1 MVSTLP
7 SANLSEVGVTTVTI
21 GEAEFKVH
29 IIDSTDTYTELMKSL
44 FNFEQI

>member
-1 MVSTLP
+1 MVPTLP
-7 SANLSEVGVTTVTI
+7 SVNLSEIGVTSVTI